1 MPTDKHLPYILPR
14 YIATLEFS
22 WSNMLW
28 RVLPASSV
36 SPHMGPQKYPLR
48 LIRPAYLSALE
59 VS

>member
-1 MPTDKHLPYILPR
+1 MPRYKHLPHTPSC

-28 RVLPASSV
+28 RVLPISV
-36 SPHMGPQKYPLR
+36 SPHTGPQKYPLR